1 MVMPV
6 YSNSA
11 RGLGCSAA
19 SPRGFFDLRRRVA
32 AAKSH
37 GRPAGVPTT
46 LVCTFPAFNDLNS
59 REHRGKHTTT
69 TTTGVGRLQE
79 REQRRR
85 QNRDFCRS
93 VCVCVCVQ
101 LETKIPTTQAYLFFA
116 STQLPIK
123 HTPSHKQ
130 HTTQQLRAVL

>member
-1 MVMPV
+1 MHA
-6 YSNSA
+6 SNKINKVKLFSLSEQKA
-11 RGLGCSAA
+11 FSRKWLC
-19 SPRGFFDLRRRVA
+19 PYIQIVRVA
-32 AAKSH
+32 SGAQLHLRVAFLIYGELQQPKATA

-93 VCVCVCVQ
+93 VCVCVCA
-101 LETKIPTTQAYLFFA
+101 T
-116 STQLPIK
+116 
-123 HTPSHKQ
+123 
-130 HTTQQLRAVL
+130 